1 MELLVILKNPVLA
14 LGSRTVRMLMEL
26 GRITLFFSNGFILLF
41 FPPLQIS
48 KIKQQIFFFGMKS
61 LFVICLTGA
70 FAGMLVGIQGGDI
83 KFKLKFID
91 LQQLSRKLLCS

>member
-26 GRITLFFSNGFILLF
+26 GRIALFFSNGFILLF

-48 KIKQQIFFFGMKS
+48 KIKQQICFWRRLGNPQIMSFKNSS
-61 LFVICLTGA
+61 LNILPTASLLLTN
-70 FAGMLVGIQGGDI
+70 QGYLI
-83 KFKLKFID
+83 FY
-91 LQQLSRKLLCS
+91 

>member
-26 GRITLFFSNGFILLF
+26 GRIALFFSNGFILLF

-48 KIKQQIFFFGMKS
+48 KIKQQIRFWRRLGNPQIMSFKNSS
-61 LFVICLTGA
+61 LNILPTASLLLTN
-70 FAGMLVGIQGGDI
+70 QGYLI
-83 KFKLKFID
+83 FY
-91 LQQLSRKLLCS
+91 

>member
-26 GRITLFFSNGFILLF
+26 GRIALFFSNGFILLF

-48 KIKQQIFFFGMKS
+48 KIKQQIRFWRRLGNPQFMSFKNSS
-61 LFVICLTGA
+61 LNILPTASLLLTN
-70 FAGMLVGIQGGDI
+70 QGYLI
-83 KFKLKFID
+83 FY
-91 LQQLSRKLLCS
+91 